1 MKKKLSI
8 VILAAALSGCASGPY
23 AIIDGSKSK
32 RADQYSADVVITGI
46 DGQMIFDGRKVRN
59 VEPGSH
65 YVQLTWVKTDRQG
78 RESYRPWAFNAEAC
92 KRYVVAAKHDPSK
105 KFSSRY
111 WEVELLRVEDIK
123 GCAVEPKQVAEGE
136 ATN

>member
-1 MKKKLSI
+1 MKKFISAASLI
-8 VILAAALSGCASGPY
+8 VILGGCASGPY

-32 RADQYSADVVITGI
+32 RADQYSSDVVITGI

-65 YVQLTWVKTDRQG
+65 YVQLTSVRTDRQG

-92 KRYVVAAKHDPSK
+92 KRYVVAAKHDPNK

-111 WEVELLRVEDIK
+111 WEVELLRVEDIE
-123 GCAVEPKQVAEGE
+123 GCVVEPKQETASTSGK
-136 ATN
+136 